1 MSVIDTRE
9 LADEV
14 RRLAER
20 FSSMSDNRLAREL
33 PPYATRADA
42 GRLVAQQ
49 LAEAGQGVE
58 EREAS
63 TTPTWRQMPSLGD
76 FAVGDQVAVTGTD
89 LVTALDRLED
99 DVEVWSR
106 EGRIS
111 ADVVAERLAAQ
122 LKALRLAL

>member
-1 MSVIDTRE
+1 M
-9 LADEV
+9 
-14 RRLAER
+14 
-20 FSSMSDNRLAREL
+20 
-33 PPYATRADA
+33 
-42 GRLVAQQ
+42 
-49 LAEAGQGVE
+49 
-58 EREAS
+58 
-63 TTPTWRQMPSLGD
+63 
-76 FAVGDQVAVTGTD
+76 GDQVAVTGTD